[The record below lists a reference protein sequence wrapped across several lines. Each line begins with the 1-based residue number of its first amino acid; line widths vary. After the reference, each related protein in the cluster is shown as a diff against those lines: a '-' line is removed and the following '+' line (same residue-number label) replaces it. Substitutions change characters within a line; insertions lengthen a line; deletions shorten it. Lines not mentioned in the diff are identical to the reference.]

1 MEVQID
7 VVTGFLESG
16 KTSFIKNLLERDVV
30 AWGRPTVLLVCEE
43 GLEEYDPEQLKAK
56 HITLVTVEDSDRLN
70 QAFFQDL
77 VETHKP
83 RRILIE
89 YNGTWKIGSLL
100 KIKLPDG
107 CRVNSIVGLVDASTF
122 ETYMSNMSRMMAEQL
137 ANCDVIFVN
146 RFEELEP
153 EQTDIIRRSLKN
165 INRKAEKAFIRNRIP
180 KNVLKRYFMI
190 SGPSLWKVAKGFLV
204 VFLFWAVIMYFQA
217 VQALALESQYVFLQS
232 VNTIFI
238 SILLQAIP
246 FILIG
251 VFTSSILQ
259 VFVSDA
265 LLVRLFTKHR
275 LLGAPLAVVLGVFF
289 PVCDC
294 AMAPVVA
301 RMVRKG
307 VPLSYAVTFL
317 LAAPVINP
325 VVIWS
330 TLYAFPGQ
338 PKIVLLRVVWGILV
352 ALIAGLLVPLL
363 WKEKG
368 PPVQRTIIDST
379 CASGYIG
386 DSPSEGFRGKL
397 EALFRHAG
405 LEFFNVGRYVVAGAL
420 ISSVLQ
426 VLVPKTALLGTAQ
439 NVVLAPLAMLVAAFL
454 MSVCSTSNAFIARS
468 FSYTFP
474 IGSVLGFMVMG
485 PMLDLKNLMM
495 LMSGF
500 RKAFVLRLA
509 GLLAV
514 IGWLGFVVATIVGQ
528 GVLS

>member
-16 KTSFIKNLLERDVV
+16 KTSFIQSLLERDVI
-30 AWGRPTVLLVCEE
+30 AAGRPTVLLVCEE

-56 HITLVTVEDSDRLN
+56 NITLVTADDPNTLN
-70 QAFFQDL
+70 QTFFQNL
-77 VETHKP
+77 IGTHKP
-83 RRILIE
+83 HRILVE

-107 CRVNSIVGLVDASTF
+107 CRINSIVGLVDASTF

-153 EQTDIIRRSLKN
+153 EQADIIRRSLKN
-165 INRKAEKAFIRNRIP
+165 INRKAEKAFFKNRIP
-180 KNVLKRYFMI
+180 KNILKRYFMI
-190 SGPSLWKVAKGFLV
+190 AGPSLWKVAKGFLV
-204 VFLFWAVIMYFQA
+204 VFLFWAVVMYFQA
-217 VQALALESQYVFLQS
+217 VQALALENQYTFLQS

-246 FILIG
+246 FVLIG

-259 VFVSDA
+259 VFVSDT

-317 LAAPVINP
+317 LAAPVVNP

-338 PKIVLLRVVWGILV
+338 PRIVLLRVVWGILV
-352 ALIAGLLVPLL
+352 ALIAGLLIPLL
-363 WKEKG
+363 WKKG
-368 PPVQRTIIDST
+368 LPVQRTIIDST

-386 DSPSEGFRGKL
+386 DSSSEGFRGKL
-397 EALFRHAG
+397 EILFRHAG
-405 LEFFNVGRYVVAGAL
+405 MEFFNVGRYVVAGAL

-485 PMLDLKNLMM
+485 PMLDLKNLLM

-500 RKAFVLRLA
+500 RRGFVLRLA

-514 IGWLGFVVATIVGQ
+514 IGWIGFVTATIAGQ
-528 GVLS
+528 GVL